1 MVEAMYY
8 EKMNNGKVHCRLCPH
23 GCILSSGG
31 LGACR
36 ARKNIDGR
44 LHSLNYALVTSVSL
58 DPIEKKP
65 LYHFHPGRPILSVG
79 TFGCNF
85 RCGFC
90 QNWTIAQKEAQAME
104 LNPSELADLAEKYV
118 EMGNIG
124 VAYTYN
130 EPSIWYEYV
139 YEAAKLVRGKGLANV
154 LVTNGFI
161 CNEPFEQLLP
171 FIDAMNIDVKA
182 FTEEFYKKQCKG
194 SLEDVVR
201 TVERAASSCH
211 VEITTLLIPGLN
223 DSLEEI
229 SSISKWLSSINP
241 EIVLHLTRF
250 FPNYKMT
257 GIPATPKDVMGKA
270 RSAALDN
277 LKHVYLGNI

>member
-1 MVEAMYY
+1 
-8 EKMNNGKVHCRLCPH
+8 
-23 GCILSSGG
+23 
-31 LGACR
+31 
-36 ARKNIDGR
+36 
-44 LHSLNYALVTSVSL
+44 
-58 DPIEKKP
+58 
-65 LYHFHPGRPILSVG
+65 
-79 TFGCNF
+79 
-85 RCGFC
+85 
-90 QNWTIAQKEAQAME
+90 ME

-161 CNEPFEQLLP
+161 CSEPFEQLLP

-182 FTEEFYKKQCKG
+182 FAEEFYKKQCKG

-211 VEITTLLIPGLN
+211 IEITTLLIPGLN

-250 FPNYKMT
+250 FTNYKMT
-257 GIPATPKDVMGKA
+257 DIPATPKDVMGKA